1 MVDKNKFESE
11 STGYNINIVGRNVL
25 VTEAMKNHAF
35 EKLSKLER
43 FHNHIIDVHVTLDMQ
58 KLEHSALVVMK
69 FDHFKVTAHAIASDM
84 YVAID
89 QAIDKIQSQFR
100 RWKDK
105 IQDHT
110 KKRVS
115 IGEMQVNFLMKPS
128 EVYEYNEVME
138 AELAAERAQE
148 MKPGKLMGNKTMPL
162 KTLTSDEAVMKMELS
177 ADPFM
182 LYRGEEDQ
190 KLKVIYRRND
200 GNYGII
206 KPE

>member
-1 MVDKNKFESE
+1 MVDKNKFETE

-58 KLEHSALVVMK
+58 KLEHSALIVMK

-89 QAIDKIQSQFR
+89 QAVDKIQSQFR

-115 IGEMQVNFLMKPS
+115 IGEMQVNILMRPS
-128 EVYEYNEVME
+128 EIFEYNQEME
-138 AELAAERAQE
+138 AELATERANE

-182 LYRGEEDQ
+182 LYRAEEDQ

>member
-58 KLEHSALVVMK
+58 KLEHSALIVMK

-89 QAIDKIQSQFR
+89 QAVDKIQSQFR

-115 IGEMQVNFLMKPS
+115 IGEMQVNILMRPS
-128 EVYEYNEVME
+128 EIFEYNQEME
-138 AELAAERAQE
+138 AELATERANE
-148 MKPGKLMGNKTMPL
+148 MKPGKLMGNKTLPL
-162 KTLTSDEAVMKMELS
+162 KTLTSDEAIMKMELS

-190 KLKVIYRRND
+190 KIKVIYRRND